1 MLINK
6 FGLSL
11 GGGSESHYQ
20 WRGLLKNYVRDNA
33 LYIVAADFDTKSRKI
48 RWVALPIDDVDAANK
63 RYVQQSVQD
72 LKDRL
77 NEIER
82 KIAVLQNNVQVIM
95 LNELEKMIREVHHA
109 E

>member
-1 MLINK
+1 
-6 FGLSL
+6 
-11 GGGSESHYQ
+11 
-20 WRGLLKNYVRDNA
+20 
-33 LYIVAADFDTKSRKI
+33 
-48 RWVALPIDDVDAANK
+48 
-63 RYVQQSVQD
+63 VQQSVQD